1 MRENL
6 LKNIHRIFLFGFFVM
21 TQWRCTNAPNGA
33 FNHIPIV
40 KVPTKITSYPLE
52 DYEGE
57 LHKYR
62 DDFDSFKSLKIPF
75 VSLII
80 FLFNSSLLIPT
91 DAIRSYEPDL
101 MFFNKIIAFEAFK
114 VDII

>member
-62 DDFDSFKSLKIPF
+62 DDFDSFVFPRDNQELTQYCAFHYQWEDIKVVYSRNKNNEWGYHYI
-75 VSLII
+75 VSK
-80 FLFNSSLLIPT
+80 
-91 DAIRSYEPDL
+91 
-101 MFFNKIIAFEAFK
+101 NKRRNR
-114 VDII
+114 